1 MEQYLFDSWTS
12 FFRTLGVGLLSYLIL
27 ILQLRLSGKRTLS
40 KMNAFDFVVTIAL
53 GSTLATMLL
62 SKDVPLADGATAF
75 ALLILLQYIITW
87 LSVRSEKIQHLI
99 KAQPAL
105 LLYKGQFME
114 KDMQRERITKE
125 EILAAIRS
133 QGIGNVEKVDAVVL
147 ETQGNLS
154 VIQTIEEGSG
164 SVLQNVKPNR
174 L

>member
-1 MEQYLFDSWTS
+1 MEQFLFDSWTS
-12 FFRTLGVGLLSYLIL
+12 LFRTLSIGLLSYGVLV
-27 ILQLRLSGKRTLS
+27 LQLRISGKRTLS

-62 SKDVPLADGATAF
+62 SKDVTLADGTTAF

-87 LSVRSEKIQHLI
+87 LSVRSENIQHLM

-114 KDMQRERITKE
+114 QYMKRERITKE

-133 QGIGNVEKVDAVVL
+133 QGIGNIEKVDAVVL

-154 VIQTIEEGSG
+154 VIQKIEDGSG
-164 SVLQNVKPNR
+164 SVLQNVKPNQ